1 MGIRNVGATPGATL
15 RESWKR
21 LSGLPA
27 GRHIFSRL
35 LGAMVPYTASIKP
48 LVEELRPGYAR
59 VSMRDRR
66 RVRNHLRSVHAIAL
80 MNLAEAASGLAML
93 TGLPVEVRG
102 IVTGLSIEYLKKARG
117 TLTAECSCEVPNVTE
132 PRKYEAHAIIRD
144 AEGDVVARATAHW
157 LLDKKGAGE

>member
-66 RVRNHLRSVHAIAL
+66 RVRNHLKSVHAIAL
-80 MNLAEAASGLAML
+80 MNLAEATSGLAML
-93 TGLPVEVRG
+93 TGLPAGVRG
-102 IVTGLSIEYLKKARG
+102 IVTGLSIDYLKKARG
-117 TLTAECSCEVPNVTE
+117 TLTAECSCDVPDVRE
-132 PRKYEAHAIIRD
+132 PIKHEAIAIIRD
-144 AEGDVVARATAHW
+144 SAGDIVARATANW
-157 LLDKKGAGE
+157 LLDRKGAAD